1 MNKLIVALVTLGFTL
16 APSVAEA
23 KEAKEKRPLLAAGL
37 NWVLPGAGYLYN
49 GETPAYVAVP
59 MIAGALG
66 LTYVEN
72 VHQFENGSLSEQD
85 PTAFKVMFGSVMV
98 INTALAIDAYQEA
111 KAINEGIAST
121 AEEGSWESEIAALPT
136 RRRR

>member
-1 MNKLIVALVTLGFTL
+1 MNKLIVALLALGFTL

-23 KEAKEKRPLLAAGL
+23 KEAKEKKPLLAAGL

-59 MIAGALG
+59 MIAGAVG

-72 VHQFENGSLSEQD
+72 VHQFENGNLSEQD
-85 PTAFKVMFGSVMV
+85 PTAFKVMFGSV
-98 INTALAIDAYQEA
+98 IDAYQEA
-111 KAINEGIAST
+111 KAINEGIASN
-121 AEEGSWESEIAALPT
+121 AEEGSWESEVAALPLRES
-136 RRRR
+136 RRSRR